1 MTDTSSGGGQI
12 ARERLIESYLPLV
25 RTVARRHTGR
35 GESLDDLVQ
44 IGAIGLIKASGRFD
58 ASRGV
63 AFATFAA
70 PAIDGEIRR
79 HLRDR
84 SSSLRIPRGL
94 QRASSELRRQQG
106 ELAATLGH
114 SPTLEELAV
123 ALDTDEQQLE
133 RALKAELAREAVP
146 LSTGGGAEEAPGAS
160 DQQGGSEDRL
170 SLAASIRAL
179 DERERTIV
187 FLRFHAD
194 LTEREI
200 ARKLGI
206 SQAHVSRLLR
216 DALVRLRS
224 ELAKTNDRASNG
236 DTARKNVVSG
246 GAEVTSTLRKPTE
259 NALIQ
264 TSAQRGP
271 GKVGEVL
278 IPSSEDPTIAHY
290 LDLPYSVAV
299 KLDRDGD
306 DAKWSAVVEELPGC
320 VAHGST
326 PDEAVDRLRPA
337 MRTWLAAAL
346 DEGREIPAPG
356 RQSVKQR
363 SPSGHS
369 GRFLVRMPGPLHEQ
383 LVSAAK
389 REQLSLNRFVTNVLA
404 ASVSPAVSPE
414 PSPQPSPEP
423 SPEPSP
429 AVASTA
435 SPAPTDAAV
444 RPSEHTP
451 EPSPRARRE
460 PSPALRLAVATNLIV
475 VVLSGLAAV
484 VLFVLAV
491 LSGL

>member
-1 MTDTSSGGGQI
+1 MTDTSAGGAQI

-63 AFATFAA
+63 AFATFAE

-84 SSSLRIPRGL
+84 SSSVRIPRGL
-94 QRASSELRRQQG
+94 QRASSELRRQRG

-114 SPTLEELAV
+114 PPTLGELAS
-123 ALDTDEQQLE
+123 ALDTNEQQLE
-133 RALKAELAREAVP
+133 RALKAELARDAVP
-146 LSTGGGAEEAPGAS
+146 LSAGGGAGEAPRAS

-170 SLAASIRAL
+170 SLAASMRAL

-224 ELAKTNDRASNG
+224 ELGQANDTASNG
-236 DTARKNVVSG
+236 DTGEKNVVSG
-246 GAEVTSTLRKPTE
+246 GAEVTSTLRKPIE
-259 NALIQ
+259 NALTQ
-264 TSAQRGP
+264 TSAHRGP

-278 IPSSEDPTIAHY
+278 ISSEDPTIAHY
-290 LDLPYSVAV
+290 LDLPYTVAV
-299 KLDRDGD
+299 KSDRDGD
-306 DAKWSAVVEELPGC
+306 DAEWTAVVEELPGC
-320 VAHGST
+320 AARGST

-356 RQSVKQR
+356 GQPVKQR

-369 GRFLVRMPGPLHEQ
+369 GRFLVRMPGALHEQ
-383 LVSAAK
+383 LVNAAK

-404 ASVSPAVSPE
+404 NSVSPAP
-414 PSPQPSPEP
+414 PRT
-423 SPEPSP
+423 PSP
-429 AVASTA
+429 AVASVA
-435 SPAPTDAAV
+435 SPRRTDAALRRSESTV
-444 RPSEHTP
+444 DLSRP
-451 EPSPRARRE
+451 ARRE
-460 PSPALRLAVATNLIV
+460 PSRALRLALATNLIV

-491 LSGL
+491 LGGL